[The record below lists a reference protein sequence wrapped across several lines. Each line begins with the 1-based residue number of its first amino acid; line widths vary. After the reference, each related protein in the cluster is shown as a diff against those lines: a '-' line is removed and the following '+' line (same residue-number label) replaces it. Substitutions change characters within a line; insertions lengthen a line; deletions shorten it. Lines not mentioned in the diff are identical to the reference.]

1 MRKGFIEY
9 CPNCHYH
16 TDFSEMSIL
25 NAIRQ
30 VDEDWKENSTSEA
43 VWAMISQNKKIS
55 CHCMEYCPICG
66 EKLEDYYGTGEP
78 VVNGVYQNR
87 KVSAKFMEVIN
98 ETV

>member
-16 TDFSEMSIL
+16 TDFSEMSML
-25 NAIRQ
+25 NAVRQ
-30 VDEDWKENSTSEA
+30 VDEDWKTISTSEA
-43 VWAMISQNKKIS
+43 EWAMISQNNKINY
-55 CHCMEYCPICG
+55 HCMVNCPICG
-66 EKLEDYYGTGEP
+66 EVLEDYYGTGEP
-78 VVNGVYQNR
+78 VVEGPFQNR